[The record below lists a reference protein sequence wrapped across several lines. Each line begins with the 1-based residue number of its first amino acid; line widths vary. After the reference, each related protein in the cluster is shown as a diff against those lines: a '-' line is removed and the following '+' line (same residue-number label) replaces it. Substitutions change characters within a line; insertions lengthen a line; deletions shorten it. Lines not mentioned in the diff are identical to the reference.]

1 MEPSLN
7 TYSTAS
13 LAYLG
18 DCVLE
23 LCVREYLTR
32 QGVSSSAALN
42 QRALEFV
49 RASAQASAMKQILP
63 LLSEE
68 EEAVFRRGRN
78 IGHTNTP
85 RSATVSEY
93 RSATGMEALFGWL
106 HLAGRRERIAELFRA
121 AYGLESRE
129 GSLDSALHNGT

>member
-23 LCVREYLTR
+23 LCVRQHLVR
-32 QGVSSSAALN
+32 QGFSSSASLN
-42 QRALEFV
+42 KRALEFV
-49 RASAQASAMKQILP
+49 RATAQANAMKHLLP
-63 LLSEE
+63 HLSEE

-85 RSATVSEY
+85 KSATVAEY
-93 RSATGMEALFGWL
+93 RAATGMEALFGWL
-106 HLAGRRERIAELFRA
+106 HLAGRTERIAELFA
-121 AYGLESRE
+121 LAYELEPQS
-129 GSLDSALHNGT
+129 NT